1 MERREITIQR
11 NIVETAIMAVK
22 DFIKKN
28 RKLVLY
34 SLLGIVLIFAF
45 SITGFVFY
53 ESRERGDL
61 ERLER
66 IMERYGLDKR
76 SSGDKAGASGGAA
89 GMQAIEELRSLVSSS
104 SWGFVKNHGSYY
116 IAGLYYDNKKFNEA
130 REYYLKFASD
140 NPKSD
145 FTVLAMQKAGVS
157 AEHLG
162 LYGDAL
168 KTYQEMESKY
178 AETPY
183 VEQVYYDLA
192 RMYQKKGDL
201 FKSKEYYH
209 KLMTQHP
216 RSVFSA
222 RARHRLF
229 LLSYQEKNLK

>member
-11 NIVETAIMAVK
+11 NIVETAIMAAK

-34 SLLGIVLIFAF
+34 SFLGIVLIFSLVIA
-45 SITGFVFY
+45 GFVIY
-53 ESRERGDL
+53 ESREREDL
-61 ERLER
+61 VRMER
-66 IMERYGLDKR
+66 IKARYGLDGRASK
-76 SSGDKAGASGGAA
+76 SGETPGTAA
-89 GMQAIEELRSLVSSS
+89 GLQAIEELRNLVSSS
-104 SWGFVKNHGSYY
+104 SWGIVKNHGSYF
-116 IAGLYYDNKKFNEA
+116 IAGLYYDNRKYNEA
-130 REYYLKFASD
+130 REFYLKFASD

-145 FTVLAMQKAGVS
+145 FTVLALQKAAVS

-162 LYGDAL
+162 LYSDAL
-168 KTYQEMESKY
+168 KTYQEMEIKY
-178 AETPY
+178 ADTPY
-183 VEQVYYDLA
+183 VEQVFYDLA

-222 RARHRLF
+222 RAKHRLF